1 MKNKIMHELPENIK
15 TRIRSKLNYLASVK
29 QTITYKEMVDECD
42 IPQPFSIRKLTNFLS
57 ELMIEE
63 IKLKLPIKS
72 SLVVSKS
79 NSINEIKIPSK
90 EFFKLAKEN
99 GIYDGNIEGLQ
110 SLRFYKRI
118 LHKVFE

>member
-63 IKLKLPIKS
+63 IKLKLPISDKKIPTVIKNVKKNHTPES
-72 SLVVSKS
+72 FTKYKQNV
-79 NSINEIKIPSK
+79 NNTNEIANKK
-90 EFFKLAKEN
+90 
-99 GIYDGNIEGLQ
+99 
-110 SLRFYKRI
+110 
-118 LHKVFE
+118 

>member
-29 QTITYKEMVDECD
+29 QTITYKEMVDEGD

-72 SLVVSKS
+72 SLVVSKT

-99 GIYDGNIEGLQ
+99 GIYDGDIEGSQ
-110 SLRFYKRI
+110 SLKFYKRI

>member
-57 ELMIEE
+57 EQGKIRPRRLTGLTSKQQKKVAKL
-63 IKLKLPIKS
+63 IKTARIAALLPFVIGK
-72 SLVVSKS
+72 
-79 NSINEIKIPSK
+79 
-90 EFFKLAKEN
+90 
-99 GIYDGNIEGLQ
+99 G
-110 SLRFYKRI
+110 
-118 LHKVFE
+118 